1 VQKDVNSSA
10 PFHFVAQK
18 RAIMP
23 LSIPSFYPI
32 LDTSFLPSGNRKER
46 LRQLVTELADAG
58 VSLLQYRNKQS
69 EEAEILKDAAVMYQ
83 SAGGR
88 VRLMMNDRPGLAVR
102 AGFDGAHVGQ
112 QDMNPE
118 EARKI
123 LGPDRILGVST
134 HNRAQIEIA
143 NTQPVDYIAIG
154 PVFATSTKSNPDPV
168 IGLEGVREARKLT
181 AKPLVAIG
189 GITLENARQI
199 IDAGADSVAV
209 ISALFGPDERVGE
222 VARKFLSAVKP

>member
-1 VQKDVNSSA
+1 
-10 PFHFVAQK
+10 
-18 RAIMP
+18 MP

-32 LDTSFLPSGNRKER
+32 LDTSLLPSENRKER
-46 LRQLVTELADAG
+46 LRQLITELADAG

-69 EEAEILKDAAVMYQ
+69 EEAEILNDAAVMYQ
-83 SAGGR
+83 SVGGR
-88 VRLMMNDRPGLAVR
+88 VRLIMNDHPELAVC

-112 QDMNPE
+112 EDMNPKQ
-118 EARKI
+118 ARKI

-154 PVFATSTKSNPDPV
+154 PVFATSTKANPDPV

-199 IDAGADSVAV
+199 IEAGADSVAV
-209 ISALFGPDERVGE
+209 ISALFRPDERAGE
-222 VARKFLSAVKP
+222 VARKFLSVVTP